1 MSVEDRHL
9 YHEGLEAVFPPGIAV
24 RITERQKIWH
34 KKLLLIVLS
43 VLAGAVYLWLRG
55 FFG

>member
-1 MSVEDRHL
+1 
-9 YHEGLEAVFPPGIAV
+9 VFPPGIAV